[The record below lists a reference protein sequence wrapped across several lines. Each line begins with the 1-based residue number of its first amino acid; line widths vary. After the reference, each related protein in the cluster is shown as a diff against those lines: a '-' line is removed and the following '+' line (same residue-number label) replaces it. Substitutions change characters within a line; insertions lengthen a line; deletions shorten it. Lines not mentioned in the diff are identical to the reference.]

1 MTLPTLHTRTT
12 GPLLPHQRGAAPAAR
27 PGTSVLLG
35 RQSIFSTHGDRVAC
49 ELLYRSAQPTAPVDR
64 WCAHE
69 QDRASRHVVMAAL
82 GCGLPALS
90 GDRPAFVNAT
100 RSMVTGVMDLP
111 PLPAQLGIEVVESVV
126 VDAEVIAGV
135 QRLRAAGHLIAVD
148 DFSAHPNQV
157 ALLPHADMVKI
168 DIRDLN
174 AQGADLLALARSHGA
189 RTVLERVETADE
201 LKRAQDLGFDY
212 VQGYLLERP
221 MVLDVGVGRSSAP
234 RC

>member
-1 MTLPTLHTRTT
+1 MTLPTLNQRTAA
-12 GPLLPHQRGAAPAAR
+12 GSLVPRQRAGAPVWTGAA
-27 PGTSVLLG
+27 VLLA
-35 RQSIFSTHGDRVAC
+35 RQSIFTSTGDRAAC
-49 ELLYRSAQPTAPVDR
+49 ELLYRSAHPSGPVDR
-64 WCAHE
+64 WSAPE
-69 QDRASRHVVMAAL
+69 QDRATRHVVLAAL
-82 GCGLPALS
+82 GCGLAALS

-100 RSMVTGVMDLP
+100 RSMVVGAMHLP

-135 QRLRAAGHLIAVD
+135 QRLRGDGHLIAVD

-157 ALLPHADMVKI
+157 PLLPYADVVKI

-189 RTVLERVETADE
+189 RTVLERVETTDE

-221 MVLDVGVGRSSAP
+221 MVLDVSVRRSSAP